1 MINPTGNLEAAA
13 QAGQAGVSE
22 AATRTARSMTGAAGQ
37 RDFEA
42 PMAQAVRHELFTEA
56 LLAAAHSRLEE
67 LKTVSAGNGR

>member
-13 QAGQAGVSE
+13 RAGQAGVS
-22 AATRTARSMTGAAGQ
+22 AAAAQTARSMTGAAGQ

-67 LKTVSAGNGR
+67 LKTVSTVSGR